1 METFHA
7 TRRLDLTIM
16 VDDLGMI
23 ATYEHCL
30 CTMFTFQLGSLHIF
44 EDVLYDPNN
53 FVSSSLYQIPTTS
66 SQGRQWV
73 VGYGHYRIVGDKLAH
88 NFQETILM
96 VGITSSTVKT
106 MK

>member
-7 TRRLDLTIM
+7 TKRSDLTIM

-53 FVSSSLYQIPTTS
+53 FVSKFSVPDSYNLLT
-66 SQGRQWV
+66 G
-73 VGYGHYRIVGDKLAH
+73 
-88 NFQETILM
+88 ETMGGWLWPL
-96 VGITSSTVKT
+96 SHCW
-106 MK
+106 